1 MVIAESGSVLPTLE
15 VMGLEKSYG
24 PTVALGGV
32 SFTILPGEVHALLG
46 ENGAGKSTL
55 VKILSG
61 VIEPDAGTAALDGVP
76 FNPQSILDAR
86 TRGVAT
92 AFQELSLLM
101 NLTVAENLAL
111 PALMKGPLN
120 LISRRRNEE
129 RASATLA
136 DFDLAHLNP
145 REPVSELTLADRQRL
160 EIVRA
165 LSKRPKLLI
174 LDEPT
179 AVLASTDWLFA
190 LIRAETAR
198 GTAVLYISHRLNEIR
213 ELCARGTV
221 LRSGRSIAT
230 ARLDETDDASIF
242 EMMVGT
248 SLATF
253 ARDRSGIGRVQQ
265 PRLQVSGLDAGKV
278 RNASFEVPVGAI
290 VGVAGLDGQGQG
302 DLFHALFGLTA
313 MSSGEI
319 RIDGRVVTIR
329 SPAQALQAGI
339 QVSLLPEER
348 KTQGIFP
355 TLSVQK
361 NVTLGALEKVSTLG
375 IVRRG
380 KGASL
385 MRAAAGK
392 VDLADRYF
400 NFQINDLSGG
410 NQQKALLARVLS
422 TGAKTLL
429 LFDPTRGV
437 DVGTKQAIYEAIQ
450 RYVAAGGAVL
460 LYSSELSEI
469 VQLCDQCLVIYEGR
483 IVAQLEGEQ
492 IEERRIVASATGH
505 LDKAY
510 IRSAA

>member
-1 MVIAESGSVLPTLE
+1 VTDAASVVPTLN
-15 VMGLEKSYG
+15 VTGLQKSYG

-32 SFTILPGEVHALLG
+32 DLTILPGEVHAILG

-61 VIEPDAGTAALDGVP
+61 VVTPDSGTAALVGSP
-76 FNPQSILDAR
+76 YKPQSILHAR
-86 TRGVAT
+86 AQGVAT
-92 AFQELSLLM
+92 AFQELSLLP

-111 PALMKGPLN
+111 PRLEKGRSR
-120 LISRRRNEE
+120 LISRRDNEDC
-129 RASATLA
+129 AAATL
-136 DFDLAHLNP
+136 DRYGLQLHP
-145 REPVSELTLADRQRL
+145 RAQVSQLSLADRQRL

-165 LSKRPKLLI
+165 MSKGPTLLI

-179 AVLASTDWLFA
+179 AVLSSTDWLFA

-198 GTAVLYISHRLNEIR
+198 GTSVLYISHRLNEIR

-230 ARLDETDDASIF
+230 TDLRQTDDAAIF
-242 EMMVGT
+242 EMMVGS

-253 ARDRSGIGRVQQ
+253 SRDRSRINRVTTS
-265 PRLQVSGLDAGKV
+265 RLKVTDLHAGAIKA
-278 RNASFEVPVGAI
+278 ASFEVAVGGI

-313 MSSGEI
+313 IESG
-319 RIDGRVVTIR
+319 TIR
-329 SPAQALQAGI
+329 MDGETVRIKSPSQALKAGI
-339 QVSLLPEER
+339 EVCLLPEER
-348 KTQGIFP
+348 KTHGIFP

-361 NVTLGALEKVSTLG
+361 NVTLGALSKVSTLG
-375 IVRRG
+375 VIRRARG
-380 KGASL
+380 LKL
-385 MRAAAGK
+385 MKSVARE

-400 NFQINDLSGG
+400 NFQIGELSGG

-422 TGAKTLL
+422 TGARTLL

-450 RYVAAGGAVL
+450 RYAAAGGAVL

-469 VQLCDQCLVIYEGR
+469 VQLCDQCLVVYDGR
-483 IVAQLEGEQ
+483 IVAQLEGEE
-492 IEERRIVASATGH
+492 IEERRIVAAATGH
-505 LDKAY
+505 LD
-510 IRSAA
+510 RSNTRRAA

>member
-1 MVIAESGSVLPTLE
+1 MMETATVVPTLN
-15 VMGLEKSYG
+15 VTGLQKSYG
-24 PTVALGGV
+24 PTIALGGV

-61 VIEPDAGTAALDGVP
+61 VVQPDAGSAELLGRTYTP
-76 FNPQSILDAR
+76 ESILAAR
-86 TRGVAT
+86 EQGVAT
-92 AFQELSLLM
+92 AFQELSLLP
-101 NLTVAENLAL
+101 NLSVAENLAL
-111 PALMKGPLN
+111 PALKKGTLR
-120 LISRRRNEE
+120 LISRRDNEDQ
-129 RASATLA
+129 AVQILA
-136 DFDLAHLNP
+136 RYGLDLAP
-145 REPVSELTLADRQRL
+145 RTPVSQLTLADRQRL

-165 LSKRPKLLI
+165 ISKHPKLLI

-179 AVLASTDWLFA
+179 AVLSSTDWLFA

-230 ARLDETDDASIF
+230 TELGKTDDAAIF

-248 SLATF
+248 SLASFT
-253 ARDRSGIGRVQQ
+253 RDRSVLQQ
-265 PRLQVSGLDAGKV
+265 TGQARLSVTDLHAGDIKG
-278 RNASFEVPVGAI
+278 ASFSVPVGGI

-302 DLFHALFGLTA
+302 DLFHALFGLTPVR
-313 MSSGEI
+313 SGDI
-319 RIDGRVVTIR
+319 RVDGKSVRVR
-329 SPAQALQAGI
+329 SPAHALRAGI
-339 QVSLLPEER
+339 EVSLLPEER

-355 TLSVQK
+355 TLSVQH
-361 NVTLGALEKVSTLG
+361 NVTLGAMSKVSRLG
-375 IVRRG
+375 VVRRARG
-380 KGASL
+380 LKL
-385 MRAAAGK
+385 MRDVASR

-400 NFQINDLSGG
+400 NFQIGELSGG

-422 TGAKTLL
+422 TGARTLL

-450 RYVAAGGAVL
+450 NYAADGGAVL

-469 VQLCDQCLVIYEGR
+469 VQLCDQCLVVYDGR
-483 IVAQLEGEQ
+483 IVTQLEGSE
-492 IEERRIVASATGH
+492 IEERRIVAAATGH
-505 LDKAY
+505 VEGSA

>member
-1 MVIAESGSVLPTLE
+1 MEAASVVPTLN
-15 VMGLEKSYG
+15 VTGLQKYYG

-55 VKILSG
+55 VKILGG
-61 VIEPDAGTAALDGVP
+61 VITPDSGSTELDGLP
-76 FNPQSILDAR
+76 YKPQSILDAR
-86 TRGVAT
+86 AQGVAT
-92 AFQELSLLM
+92 AFQELSLLP

-111 PALMKGPLN
+111 PRLKKGPAR
-120 LISRRRNEE
+120 LISRRGNED
-129 RASATLA
+129 RAAATL
-136 DFDLAHLNP
+136 DRYGLKLHP
-145 REPVSELTLADRQRL
+145 RAPVSQLSLADRQRL

-165 LSKRPKLLI
+165 MSKEPKLLV

-179 AVLASTDWLFA
+179 AVLSSTDWLFA
-190 LIRAETAR
+190 LIREETAR
-198 GTAVLYISHRLNEIR
+198 GTSVLYISHRLNEIR

-230 ARLDETDDASIF
+230 ADLRETNDAAIF
-242 EMMVGT
+242 EMMVGS
-248 SLATF
+248 SLTTF
-253 ARDRSGIGRVQQ
+253 SRDRSDINRAVE
-265 PRLQVSGLDAGKV
+265 PRLKVTDLQAGAIEG
-278 RNASFEVPVGAI
+278 ASFEVPVGGI

-313 MSSGEI
+313 INAGI
-319 RIDGRVVTIR
+319 IQIDGKIVKIT
-329 SPAQALQAGI
+329 SPSRALKAGI
-339 QVSLLPEER
+339 EVCLLPEER

-375 IVRRG
+375 VMRRSRG
-380 KGASL
+380 L
-385 MRAAAGK
+385 NVMRDVAQR

-400 NFQINDLSGG
+400 NFQIGDLSGG

-450 RYVAAGGAVL
+450 RYAAAGGAVL

-469 VQLCDQCLVIYEGR
+469 VQLCDQCLVVYEGR
-483 IVAQLEGEQ
+483 IVAQLEGEE
-492 IEERRIVASATGH
+492 IEERCIVAAATGH
-505 LDKAY
+505 FDASQT
-510 IRSAA
+510 RRAA